1 MTYERRESYRKW
13 ATLIVSMLVL
23 LVTSLRDPLV
33 LVNRHS
39 EYENLRRE
47 LARYELAPG
56 PSAKMERDLDVQ
68 PEVLRRL
75 DGNVAKLR
83 DEALAS
89 EGNHKLLVEINNC
102 LQTVETK
109 LDLLMKE
116 RQRERQQL
124 GVESLP

>member
-13 ATLIVSMLVL
+13 ATLIASTLVL
-23 LVTSLRDPLV
+23 LVTSVRDPLV

-47 LARYELAPG
+47 LARYELTPG
-56 PSAKMERDLDVQ
+56 ASAKWERDLDVQ
-68 PEVLRRL
+68 SEVLRRL

-83 DEALAS
+83 DEALTS
-89 EGNHKLLVEINNC
+89 EGNHRLLVEINNC

-124 GVESLP
+124 GPVPVP